1 MYILVSVSSFSIVF
15 KCISVQIRIQNTTRV
30 SKLDPYSYSTTH
42 MAEADT
48 RAVLQ
53 QIVAQAQVPLES
65 GSFRCLVSAQWWS
78 RVRDIIDNN
87 SDDSNGEH
95 SDLGRVDNT
104 VLFSESEDGSET
116 LKPRLQE
123 HHDYVLITELGWKL
137 ILDR

>member
-1 MYILVSVSSFSIVF
+1 
-15 KCISVQIRIQNTTRV
+15 
-30 SKLDPYSYSTTH
+30 

-78 RVRDIIDNN
+78 RVREIIDNN
-87 SDDSNGEH
+87 NDNNNSEH
-95 SDLGRVDNT
+95 SASDLGRVDNT